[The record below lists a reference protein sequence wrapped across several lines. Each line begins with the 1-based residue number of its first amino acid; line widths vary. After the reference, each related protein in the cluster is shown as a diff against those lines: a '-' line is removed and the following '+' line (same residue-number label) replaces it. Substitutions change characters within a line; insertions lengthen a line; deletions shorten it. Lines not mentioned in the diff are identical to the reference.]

1 MAQHRQRS
9 RCRVLVVDDE
19 PSICKALE
27 IVLRREGYDVVTV
40 GSGETA
46 TSLLREGRFDAMIVD
61 LRIPDMRGD
70 VIFELAAALQPH
82 LRTAT
87 LLMTGDLSERAS
99 RLVAACG
106 CPTLL
111 KPFDLQDVLDA
122 VGALVSTPEA
132 ASA

>member
-1 MAQHRQRS
+1 MAQHGKSGRR
-9 RCRVLVVDDE
+9 RVLVIDDE

-27 IVLRREGYDVVTV
+27 IVLRRADYEVVAV

-46 TSLLREGRFDAMIVD
+46 TSLLREARFDVMLVD

-70 VIFELAAALQPH
+70 IIFQVAAALQPH
-82 LRTAT
+82 LATAT
-87 LLMTGDLSERAS
+87 LFMTGDITERAS
-99 RLVAACG
+99 RLIAACR
-106 CPTLL
+106 CPTLA

-122 VGALVSTPEA
+122 VAALLPVIEV

>member
-1 MAQHRQRS
+1 MSQHGQGS
-9 RCRVLVVDDE
+9 RRRVLVVDDE

-27 IVLRREGYDVVTV
+27 IVLRRADYDVVTV

-46 TSLLREGRFDAMIVD
+46 TSLLREARFDAMLVD

-87 LLMTGDLSERAS
+87 LFMTGDISERAS
-99 RLVAACG
+99 RLIAACG

-122 VGALVSTPEA
+122 VGALAAAPHA

>member
-1 MAQHRQRS
+1 MAQQGQVS
-9 RCRVLVVDDE
+9 RHRVLVVDDE

-27 IVLRREGYDVVTV
+27 IVLRRANYDVVTV

-46 TSLLREGRFDAMIVD
+46 TSLLREARFDAMLVD

-87 LLMTGDLSERAS
+87 LFMTGDITERAS
-99 RLVAACG
+99 RLIAACG
-106 CPTLL
+106 CPTLP

-122 VGALVSTPEA
+122 VGALTATPHA